1 MSIFKDIVSI
11 WRSEDLL
18 SQAWDESREMLE
30 FSEDMF
36 SSAVKYLRRGVKIKK
51 LKKLKKEDKK
61 INEFQQNVR
70 KKVVTHFSVSKNID
84 NLPNG
89 LVLLNMVIDVERLGD
104 YTKNILDMAIYY
116 PEALVSEELLPELN
130 TLENE
135 VRLRFQKTCESIGRQ
150 DIVLAEHLLKTHQ
163 ESLAIVSDNIVHNC
177 ISGKIDF
184 ENNKQATVVPLYSR
198 YLKRIGSH
206 LKNISTTMIN
216 PYEYIGYKKQ

>member
-1 MSIFKDIVSI
+1 MSVFKDIVSI
-11 WRSEDLL
+11 WKSEDLL

-36 SSAVKYLRRGVKIKK
+36 SSAIKYLRRGVKIKK

-135 VRLRFQKTCESIGRQ
+135 AMSRFQKTCESVGRQ
-150 DIVLAEHLLKTHQ
+150 DIVLAEHLLKTHK
-163 ESLAIVSDNIVHNC
+163 ESLAIVSDDIVHNC

-184 ENNKQATVVPLYSR
+184 ENNKQATVVPLYAR

>member
-1 MSIFKDIVSI
+1 MSIFNDIVSI

-36 SSAVKYLRRGVKIKK
+36 SSAIKYLRRGVKIKK

-184 ENNKQATVVPLYSR
+184 KNNKQATVVPLYAR

>member
-1 MSIFKDIVSI
+1 MSIFNDIVSI

-61 INEFQQNVR
+61 INEFQKNVR
-70 KKVVTHFSVSKNID
+70 KKVVTHFSISKNID
-84 NLPNG
+84 NLSNG

-184 ENNKQATVVPLYSR
+184 ENNKQATVVPLYAR